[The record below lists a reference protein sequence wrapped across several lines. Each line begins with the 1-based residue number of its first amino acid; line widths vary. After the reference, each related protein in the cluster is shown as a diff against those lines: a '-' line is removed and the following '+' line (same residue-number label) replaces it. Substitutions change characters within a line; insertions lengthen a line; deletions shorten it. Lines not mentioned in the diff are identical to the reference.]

1 MQVRR
6 AALAVGTA
14 LALMP
19 GAVDAQSSP
28 NGLHLTEIY
37 RRVAPSTVMIR
48 ATFEAKET
56 GEIVSEEGS
65 GFVINDRGFVITA
78 RHVVTT
84 DDQPVCAKAGCR
96 VTVTGRIGS
105 RAASEIAM
113 DQIELQDTADVAIL
127 RFGTLPPDP
136 PHGVPVGSPIAMSVG
151 DPLVA
156 LGFPG
161 GFNNLQP
168 KPGTLLD
175 PNGPRGN
182 WVTDMPL
189 NPGESGGPV
198 LDSAGNVV
206 GLVGGGY
213 KDANGLTFVVPLY
226 LADVSRL
233 LQRAGSD
240 RTESATPGG
249 TVSAS
254 SAPGGA
260 AGSAAPG
267 GAATGSAAPRGATA
281 EGGPRNCLPPQ
292 FNVSKPIGEW
302 MIMRNLAATQAT
314 SAPSRSYTTRLH
326 VAKAE
331 CGIRCMTG
339 EDVATIEFAVSED
352 GERIVKADT
361 ACQGDSCNT
370 VEYDGPEIVEGGT
383 RVTLGVRSRLGPV
396 DVRLTAKVAQ
406 STQGMVRVKAMGGPL
421 HYGEPF
427 VATMPDAGGPT
438 LVLRM
443 PYGTLELTSYT
454 LAIALRPQWLQQ
466 IGEPV
471 RGDGDTAYTLKFEA
485 PGCPR

>member
-6 AALAVGTA
+6 TAIAVATA

-28 NGLHLTEIY
+28 NSMHLAEIY
-37 RRVAPSTVMIR
+37 HRVSPSTVVIR

-56 GEIVSEEGS
+56 GEIVTEEGS
-65 GFVINDRGFVITA
+65 GFVLNDRGFVITA

-127 RFGTLPPDP
+127 RFSTLPPDP
-136 PHGVPVGSPIAMSVG
+136 PHGVPVGSPIAMNVG

-198 LDSAGNVV
+198 LDSAGHVV

-213 KDANGLTFVVPLY
+213 KDSTGLTFVVPLY
-226 LADVSRL
+226 LANVSRL
-233 LQRAGSD
+233 LERAGID
-240 RTESATPGG
+240 RPEST
-249 TVSAS
+249 AS
-254 SAPGGA
+254 GSAPPEGA
-260 AGSAAPG
+260 AAR
-267 GAATGSAAPRGATA
+267 SAAPRTA
-281 EGGPRNCLPPQ
+281 AAESEPRNCLPPQ
-292 FNVSKPIGEW
+292 FSVTKPIGEW
-302 MIMRNLAATQAT
+302 TVMRNVAATQAT
-314 SAPSRSYTTRLH
+314 SAPSRSYATRLH
-326 VAKAE
+326 VPKAD
-331 CGIRCMTG
+331 CGIRCRTG

-352 GERIVKADT
+352 GERIIKADT
-361 ACQGDSCNT
+361 ACEGASCDT

-396 DVRLTAKVAQ
+396 DVRLIAKVTQ
-406 STQGMVRVKAMGGPL
+406 STQGMVRVKAAGGPL

-427 VATMPDAGGPT
+427 VATIPDAGGPT

-471 RGDGDTAYTLKFEA
+471 RGDGHTAYTLKFEA

>member
-6 AALAVGTA
+6 AAVAVGTA
-14 LALMP
+14 LALIP
-19 GAVDAQSSP
+19 GAVDAQTSP
-28 NGLHLTEIY
+28 NGIPLTEIY
-37 RRVAPSTVMIR
+37 HRVAPSTVVIR

-56 GEIVSEEGS
+56 GEIVTEEGS
-65 GFVINDRGFVITA
+65 GFVLNDRGFVITA

-105 RAASEIAM
+105 RAANEIAM

-136 PHGVPVGSPIAMSVG
+136 PHGVPVGSAIAMNVG
-151 DPLVA
+151 ERLVA

-198 LDSAGNVV
+198 LDSAGRVV

-213 KDANGLTFVVPLY
+213 KDAAGLTFVVPLY
-226 LADVSRL
+226 LANVSRL
-233 LQRAGSD
+233 LQMAGSD
-240 RTESATPGG
+240 RAESAAPKG
-249 TVSAS
+249 VASAS
-254 SAPGGA
+254 PVPGAAAESAASGGA
-260 AGSAAPG
+260 ASGSAAP
-267 GAATGSAAPRGATA
+267 ATDGHLRD
-281 EGGPRNCLPPQ
+281 CLPPQ
-292 FNVSKPIGEW
+292 FNTTKPIGEW
-302 MIMRNLAATQAT
+302 TVMRNLAATQAA
-314 SAPSRSYTTRLH
+314 SAPSRSYATRLH
-326 VAKAE
+326 VPKAD

-352 GERIVKADT
+352 GEKIIKADT
-361 ACQGDSCNT
+361 ACEGASCNT

-396 DVRLTAKVAQ
+396 DVRLIAKVSQ
-406 STQGMVRVKAMGGPL
+406 SAQGMVRVKAMGGTL

-454 LAIALRPQWLQQ
+454 LAIALRPRWLQQ